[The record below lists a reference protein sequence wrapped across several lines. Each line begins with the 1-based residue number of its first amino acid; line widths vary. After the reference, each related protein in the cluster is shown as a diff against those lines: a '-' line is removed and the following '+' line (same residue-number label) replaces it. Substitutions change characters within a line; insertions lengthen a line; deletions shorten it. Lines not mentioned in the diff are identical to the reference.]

1 MLNRIFLFLKRE
13 RLYLL
18 LIVLVSVFYAAIT
31 MGTGRKIRAPQ
42 VVTSQAMEEFKAAE
56 RQFNEQSSSERAFEE
71 FRGREPLLARS
82 FEFFTLFFLLAIVAG
97 LGIDFILLARPS
109 VRKKFLNRPDPP
121 PVRVWPFS
129 ILFRTMVLFIV
140 WGIVLSVVIGLLESF
155 LFKTGSE
162 NLLMILHT
170 VVLDLLCILFVVQF
184 LKKQGS
190 SWREL
195 GFNIPQ
201 GRTLKEMAIGV
212 TGYVGT
218 LPLFVLVLA
227 ALIYF
232 SSLFSYEPPPH
243 PLVNVFVEEENRLPL
258 LVIFSV
264 LIGAVIG
271 PVFEEIFFR
280 GFCYPILKGKIGK
293 VGAMVV
299 SAAFFASIHHTGFVF
314 WPIFILGMALAYL
327 YETRRSL
334 LAPITLH
341 VVHNSLF
348 IGYFFLA
355 KQVINSGHSL
365 S

>member
-1 MLNRIFLFLKRE
+1 MLNRVFLFLRHE
-13 RLYLL
+13 RVYLL
-18 LIVLVSVFYAAIT
+18 LIVLIGVFYAAIT
-31 MGTGRKIRAPQ
+31 TGTGRKIRASQAVP
-42 VVTSQAMEEFKAAE
+42 SQAMEEFKAAE
-56 RQFNEQSSSERAFEE
+56 RQFNEQSFSGWASEE
-71 FRGREPLLARS
+71 FRNQNPLLTRS

-97 LGIDFILLARPS
+97 LGVDFILLVRPS
-109 VRKKFLNRPDPP
+109 LRKKLLYRPDPP
-121 PVRVWPFS
+121 PVREWPFS
-129 ILFRTMVLFIV
+129 ILLRTVVLFIT
-140 WGIVLSVVIGLLESF
+140 WGIVLSVAIGLLESF
-155 LFKTGSE
+155 FLKTGSE

-170 VVLDLLCILFVVQF
+170 LILDVLGLILVVYF

-201 GRTLKEMAIGV
+201 GKVFREMGIGI
-212 TGYVGT
+212 TGYLGT
-218 LPLFVLVLA
+218 LPLFVLVLM
-227 ALIYF
+227 ALMYF

-243 PLVNVFVEEENRLPL
+243 PLVNVFVEEEKRQPF
-258 LVIFSV
+258 LVIFSI
-264 LIGAVIG
+264 LFGAVIG

-299 SAAFFASIHHTGFVF
+299 SSAFFASIHHTGFVF

-334 LAPITLH
+334 LAPMTLH
-341 VVHNSLF
+341 VVHNSLL

-355 KQVINSGHSL
+355 KQVISSSHPL
-365 S
+365 